1 MKKIITLLILLPVFI
16 YGQHVITVDGSAS
29 DWIGTP
35 SATPHATVY
44 SNGEFIYTGQS
55 NDERTDFNTSQPS
68 SDNDIIEVR
77 FTLDATSLYI
87 LVKMR
92 DITNVDYPHL
102 CFVFTNGSSNQ
113 TFIGDDSYRSNANA
127 SSATSLGNSS
137 QYGRLLDIHSSSS
150 GTPVIEL
157 YNGGSWYGVGSTSVS
172 ISTINDLVEAKIALS
187 DLGLTSSSS
196 TNISLMTCPNRVGW
210 NNDVDATAWGID
222 NQTNGVDVMTPSASP
237 STNAWFRDLNDG
249 DVDTYASVDLG
260 SVPLPVELTSF
271 IALAGKDGVQLNWST
286 ATEVNNYGFD
296 IERCV
301 AQIGNLCNNWEKIG
315 FVQGHGNSN
324 SPKDYSFVDANPPAG
339 KVLYKLKQID
349 FDGTFEYSKAV
360 EVNVETPQE
369 FRLAQNY
376 PNPFNPSTVINYQ
389 LPKDGNVTLKVY
401 DMLGRE
407 VATLVN
413 EYQKPGIY
421 NYKFSIANY
430 QLPSGIYIYQLKAGN
445 FIETKKLM
453 ILK

>member
-1 MKKIITLLILLPVFI
+1 MIKYKGGNMKKLFTILFLTTFVIAWAQSNHTVTFTGNPANDFNPSEKYTSGPVDYYATFDATTLYLGAKNNTGGNF
-16 YGQHVITVDGSAS
+16 GSADVFTIYIDTDPQS
-29 DWIGTP
+29 TPTAGTGTTAGNLYNGVTPTLPFSANFTIKVEESYNESRAYSGGWGGTTGFETVSTASNAREVKISFANLGNP
-35 SATPHATVY
+35 SSIYLIMWMGY
-44 SNGEFIYTGQS
+44 SNGYFAPAPTS
-55 NDERTDFNTSQPS
+55 NLPG
-68 SDNDIIEVR
+68 
-77 FTLDATSLYI
+77 
-87 LVKMR
+87 
-92 DITNVDYPHL
+92 P
-102 CFVFTNGSSNQ
+102 
-113 TFIGDDSYRSNANA
+113 
-127 SSATSLGNSS
+127 
-137 QYGRLLDIHSSSS
+137 S
-150 GTPVIEL
+150 GTPVFTNYFGTIPIT
-157 YNGGSWYGVGSTSVS
+157 SGV
-172 ISTINDLVEAKIALS
+172 
-187 DLGLTSSSS
+187 
-196 TNISLMTCPNRVGW
+196 
-210 NNDVDATAWGID
+210 
-222 NQTNGVDVMTPSASP
+222 TPLAIQ
-237 STNAWFRDLNDG
+237 
-249 DVDTYASVDLG
+249 DT
-260 SVPLPVELTSF
+260 PLPVELTSF
-271 IALAGKDGVQLNWST
+271 IALAEKNRVELNWST

-421 NYKFSIANY
+421 NYKFSIDNY

>member
-1 MKKIITLLILLPVFI
+1 MMKKFAIFLTIIFSNVLYSQSGNGHDPN
-16 YGQHVITVDGSAS
+16 TVLSY
-29 DWIGTP
+29 TP
-35 SATPHATVY
+35 SGYTVQTYMRQATGSTNIADNTISDGEATDLFVNFIFDTSGKIVY
-44 SNGEFIYTGQS
+44 LVYT
-55 NDERTDFNTSQPS
+55 TDGTAPN
-68 SDNDIIEVR
+68 
-77 FTLDATSLYI
+77 
-87 LVKMR
+87 K
-92 DITNVDYPHL
+92 
-102 CFVFTNGSSNQ
+102 TNGSVVNGTFSNYSDPNRTWKAQ
-113 TFIGDDSYRSNANA
+113 IP
-127 SSATSLGNSS
+127 SSANTQGTTVKYVFYISDGTLA
-137 QYGRLLDIHSSSS
+137 YAWGRIS
-150 GTPVIEL
+150 GDGYQTTWNENIVNPFS
-157 YNGGSWYGVGSTSVS
+157 YT
-172 ISTINDLVEAKIALS
+172 VEA
-187 DLGLTSSSS
+187 
-196 TNISLMTCPNRVGW
+196 
-210 NNDVDATAWGID
+210 
-222 NQTNGVDVMTPSASP
+222 
-237 STNAWFRDLNDG
+237 
-249 DVDTYASVDLG
+249 
-260 SVPLPVELTSF
+260 PLPVELTSF
-271 IALAGKDGVQLNWST
+271 IALAGKDGVELNWST

-324 SPKDYSFVDANPPAG
+324 SPKDYSFVDANPPTG

-421 NYKFSIANY
+421 NYKFSIDNY